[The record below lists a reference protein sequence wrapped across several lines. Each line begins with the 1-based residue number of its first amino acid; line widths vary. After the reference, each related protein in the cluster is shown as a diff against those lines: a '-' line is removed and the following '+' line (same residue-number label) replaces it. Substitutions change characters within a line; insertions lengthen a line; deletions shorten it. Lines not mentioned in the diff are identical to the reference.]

1 MGRKH
6 NHLSLEERELIGIML
21 AQDESY
27 REIGKALGRHHTTIS
42 REILTNAPPVRKGYY
57 LAHKAHRRA
66 TERRIETHKRPRLKD
81 ELTRKYIVRMIKKG
95 WSPEQ
100 IAGRITEDH
109 PGLAIGYEAIYQ
121 YIYEKA
127 PQLISFLARS
137 HRKRFPRGHSRKH
150 CRSHI
155 PRRIMIEQRPKDVE
169 TRKTIGHWE
178 ADAVTSKQSLAAL
191 QVMTERKSRYVQIAK
206 LNRKTSSKAMK
217 AIIRRL
223 KDYPL
228 PLRSSVTLDNGP
240 ENTEHERIP
249 AAVGAQTYFCAPYHS
264 WEKGTVE
271 NTIGLIRR
279 FFPKRTDF
287 ARVGY
292 YEVKRVEQL
301 LNNRPRKCLNYA
313 TPQEVLSGAI
323 AGGM

>member
-6 NHLSLEERELIGIML
+6 NHLSLDEREIISIML
-21 AQDESY
+21 AQDKSY

-42 REILTNAPPVRKGYY
+42 REILTNAPPVHKGYY
-57 LAHKAHRRA
+57 LAHKAHNRA

-81 ELTRKYIVRMIKKG
+81 ELTRNYVVRMIKKG

-100 IAGRITEDH
+100 IEGRITEDQS
-109 PGLAIGYEAIYQ
+109 GLAIGHEAIYQ
-121 YIYEKA
+121 FIYEDR
-127 PQLISFLARS
+127 PQLIRYLARS

-150 CRSHI
+150 RQSHI
-155 PRRIMIEQRPKDVE
+155 PRRIPIEQRPKEVE
-169 TRKTIGHWE
+169 TRKVIGHWE
-178 ADAVTSKQSLAAL
+178 ADAVVSKQSMAAL
-191 QVMTERKSRYVQIAK
+191 QVTTERKSRYVRITK
-206 LNRKTSSKAMK
+206 LSRKTSSKAMK
-217 AIIRRL
+217 AVIRQL

-228 PLRSSVTLDNGP
+228 PLRSTVTFDNGP

-249 AAVGAQTYFCAPYHS
+249 AAVGAKTFFCAPYHS

-279 FFPKRTDF
+279 FFPKKTDF
-287 ARVGY
+287 ARIGY
-292 YEVKRVEQL
+292 YEIKRVEQL

>member
-1 MGRKH
+1 VGRKH
-6 NHLSLEERELIGIML
+6 NHLSLEEREIIGIML
-21 AQDESY
+21 AQDKSY

-42 REILTNAPPVRKGYY
+42 REIESNAPPVRKGYY
-57 LAHKAHRRA
+57 LAHKAHKRA

-81 ELTRKYIVRMIKKG
+81 EPTRKYVVRMIKKG

-100 IAGRITEDH
+100 IAGRIAKDYS
-109 PGLAIGYEAIYQ
+109 GLTISYEAVYQ
-121 YIYEKA
+121 FIYEEK
-127 PQLISFLARS
+127 PRLIPFLARS

-150 CRSHI
+150 SRSHI
-155 PRRIMIEQRPKDVE
+155 PRRIMLEQRPKEVG

-178 ADAVTSKQSLAAL
+178 TDAITSKQSLSAL
-191 QVMTERKSRYVQIAK
+191 QATTERKSRYVRITK
-206 LNRKTSSKAMK
+206 LSRKTSSKAMK
-217 AIIRRL
+217 AVIRQL
-223 KDYPL
+223 KDFPL
-228 PLRSSVTLDNGP
+228 PLRNSITLDNGP

-249 AAVGAQTYFCAPYHS
+249 AAIGAQTYFCAPYHS

-287 ARVGY
+287 ARINY
-292 YEVKRVEQL
+292 YEVKKVEQL
-301 LNNRPRKCLNYA
+301 LNNRPRKCLNYS

-323 AGGM
+323 AG

>member
-1 MGRKH
+1 M
-6 NHLSLEERELIGIML
+6 
-21 AQDESY
+21 
-27 REIGKALGRHHTTIS
+27 
-42 REILTNAPPVRKGYY
+42 
-57 LAHKAHRRA
+57 
-66 TERRIETHKRPRLKD
+66 KR
-81 ELTRKYIVRMIKKG
+81 MKKG

-100 IAGRITEDH
+100 IAGRISKDH
-109 PGLAIGYEAIYQ
+109 PGLTISHEAIYQ
-121 YIYEKA
+121 FIYEER
-127 PQLISFLARS
+127 PQLITLLARS
-137 HRKRFPRGHSRKH
+137 HRERFPRGHSRKH
-150 CRSHI
+150 SRSHI
-155 PRRIMIEQRPKDVE
+155 PRRKMLEQRPKEVE

-178 ADAVTSKQSLAAL
+178 ADAVVSKQSLAAL
-191 QVMTERKSRYVQIAK
+191 QVMTERKSRFVHITK

-217 AIIRRL
+217 AVIRQL

-228 PLRSSVTLDNGP
+228 FLRSSVTLDNGP

-292 YEVKRVEQL
+292 YEVRRVEQL
-301 LNNRPRKCLNYA
+301 LNNRPRKCLNYS
-313 TPQEVLSGAI
+313 TPQEVLSGAF
-323 AGGM
+323 AG

>member
-1 MGRKH
+1 
-6 NHLSLEERELIGIML
+6 ML
-21 AQDESY
+21 AQDKSC

-42 REILTNAPPVRKGYY
+42 REIQTNAPPVHKGYY
-57 LAHKAHRRA
+57 LAHKAHERA
-66 TERRIETHKRPRLKD
+66 TERRTETHKRPRLKT
-81 ELTRKYIVRMIKKG
+81 ERIRKHTEKMLKKG

-100 IAGRITEDH
+100 IAGQIAEAS
-109 PGLAIGYEAIYQ
+109 PGQTIGYEAIYQ
-121 YIYEKA
+121 YIYEDQ
-127 PQLISFLARS
+127 PQLIPYLARS

-155 PRRIMIEQRPKDVE
+155 PRRIPLEQRPKEVE
-169 TRKTIGHWE
+169 TRKVIGHWE
-178 ADAVTSKQSLAAL
+178 GDAVVSRQSLAAL
-191 QVMTERKSRYVQIAK
+191 QVTTERKSRFVRITK
-206 LNRKTSSKAMK
+206 VSRKTSSKAMK
-217 AIIRRL
+217 AIIRQL
-223 KDYPL
+223 KKYPP
-228 PLRSSVTLDNGP
+228 PLRSTVTLDNGS
-240 ENTEHERIP
+240 ENTEHERIT
-249 AAVGAQTYFCAPYHS
+249 AAVGARTFFCAPFHS

-287 ARVGY
+287 KHVSY
-292 YEVKRVEQL
+292 YAIKRVEQL